1 MSSPWPITKPDLMVH
16 VRANVPGTYGT
27 YSGIQYLDKGKNRKT
42 HLGTRG
48 IVSLM
53 FGLHSVFGKTCM
65 HLVSDFQ
72 LCGST
77 FHG

>member
-1 MSSPWPITKPDLMVH
+1 MFPVQRYIWYIIRDTV
-16 VRANVPGTYGT
+16 
-27 YSGIQYLDKGKNRKT
+27 YLDKGKNMKM
-42 HLGTRG
+42 HLGTRR

-65 HLVSDFQ
+65 HLVRDFK

-77 FHG
+77 SHG